1 MKILAIESS
10 CDETAA
16 AVVEDGRKVLSDVVA
31 SQIEIHRRF
40 GGVVP
45 EIASRNHTLAID
57 NVVGEALKNAGC
69 GREEIDAVAV
79 TYGAG
84 LLGALLVGVNYAKG
98 LAYAWK
104 KPLYAV
110 SHVKGHLAANY
121 IDSGLE
127 PPYLC
132 LLASGGHTAV
142 LQVAD
147 YEDTVLIG
155 QSRDD
160 AAGEA
165 FDKVARV
172 LGLPYPGGPEIQ
184 KLALDGSPVYK
195 MPLPVFKEGGE
206 INFSYSGLKT
216 FVINLVHGMEQRG
229 EEIPR
234 ADIAASF
241 QECAVEPAFPCNG
254 VRGGAHGHEKGR
266 DSGRR
271 EREREV
277 ARAHGGLGKED
288 GSRDILSQAPLLHGQ
303 RRDDRG
309 GGVLS
314 HPFGRGA
321 RRVRAG
327 RESHGRAVSPKRAAS
342 AHGMRAACVRAPR

>member
-16 AVVEDGRKVLSDVVA
+16 AVVEDGRRVLGNVVA

-57 NVVGEALKNAGC
+57 NVVGQALDAAGC
-69 GREEIDAVAV
+69 GREDIDALAV

-84 LLGALLVGVNYAKG
+84 LLGALLVGVNYAKA

-110 SHVKGHLAANY
+110 SHIRGHLAANY

-127 PPYLC
+127 PPYVC
-132 LLASGGHTAV
+132 LLASGGHTALLEV
-142 LQVAD
+142 D
-147 YEDTVLIG
+147 GYEDVKLMG
-155 QSRDD
+155 QSGDD

-184 KLALDGSPVYK
+184 KLASEGSPVYK
-195 MPLPVFKEGGE
+195 MPLPVFKTEGE
-206 INFSYSGLKT
+206 LKFSYSGLKT

-229 EEIPR
+229 ESVPK
-234 ADIAASF
+234 ADVACSF
-241 QECAVEPAFPCNG
+241 QECAVEQL
-254 VRGGAHGHEKGR
+254 VRASECAL
-266 DSGRR
+266 RR
-271 EREREV
+271 TGMKKIAV
-277 ARAHGGLGKED
+277 A
-288 GSRDILSQAPLLHGQ
+288 
-303 RRDDRG
+303 
-309 GGVLS
+309 GGVSANERLR
-314 HPFGRGA
+314 GRFDA
-321 RRVRAG
+321 LG
-327 RESHGRAVSPKRAAS
+327 RELGAEVFYPQLRYCTDNAAMI
-342 AHGMRAACVRAPR
+342 GAAAYFLAKSGAAPAGAELDAKATVPLS

>member
-16 AVVEDGRKVLSDVVA
+16 AVVEDGRCVLGNVVA

-57 NVVGEALKNAGC
+57 NVVGQALDAAGC
-69 GREEIDAVAV
+69 GREDIDALAV

-84 LLGALLVGVNYAKG
+84 LLGALLVGVNYAKA

-110 SHVKGHLAANY
+110 SHIRGHLAANY
-121 IDSGLE
+121 IDSVLE
-127 PPYLC
+127 PPYVC
-132 LLASGGHTAV
+132 LLASGGHTALLEV
-142 LQVAD
+142 D
-147 YEDTVLIG
+147 GYEDVRLMG
-155 QSRDD
+155 QSGDD

-184 KLALDGSPVYK
+184 KLAREGRPVYK
-195 MPLPVFKEGGE
+195 MPLPVFKTEGE
-206 INFSYSGLKT
+206 LKFSYSGLKT

-229 EEIPR
+229 ESVPK
-234 ADIAASF
+234 ADVACSF
-241 QECAVEPAFPCNG
+241 QECAVEQL
-254 VRGGAHGHEKGR
+254 VRASECAL
-266 DSGRR
+266 RR
-271 EREREV
+271 TGMKKIAV
-277 ARAHGGLGKED
+277 A
-288 GSRDILSQAPLLHGQ
+288 
-303 RRDDRG
+303 
-309 GGVLS
+309 GGVSANERLR
-314 HPFGRGA
+314 GRFDA
-321 RRVRAG
+321 LG
-327 RESHGRAVSPKRAAS
+327 RELGAEVFYPQLRYCTDNAAMI
-342 AHGMRAACVRAPR
+342 GAAAYFLAKSGAAPAGAELDAKATVPLG

>member
-16 AVVEDGRKVLSDVVA
+16 AVVEDGRRVLGNVVA

-57 NVVGEALKNAGC
+57 NVVGQALDAAGC
-69 GREEIDAVAV
+69 GREDIDALAV

-84 LLGALLVGVNYAKG
+84 LLGALLVGVNYAKA

-110 SHVKGHLAANY
+110 SHIRGHLAANY
-121 IDSGLE
+121 IDSVLE
-127 PPYLC
+127 PPYVC
-132 LLASGGHTAV
+132 LLASGGHTALLEV
-142 LQVAD
+142 D
-147 YEDTVLIG
+147 GYEDVRLMG
-155 QSRDD
+155 QSGDD

-184 KLALDGSPVYK
+184 KLAREGSPVYK
-195 MPLPVFKEGGE
+195 MPLPVFKTEGE
-206 INFSYSGLKT
+206 LKFSYSGLKT

-229 EEIPR
+229 ESVPK
-234 ADIAASF
+234 ADVACSF
-241 QECAVEPAFPCNG
+241 QECAVEQL
-254 VRGGAHGHEKGR
+254 VRASECAL
-266 DSGRR
+266 RR
-271 EREREV
+271 TGMKKIAV
-277 ARAHGGLGKED
+277 A
-288 GSRDILSQAPLLHGQ
+288 
-303 RRDDRG
+303 
-309 GGVLS
+309 GGVSANERLR
-314 HPFGRGA
+314 GRFDA
-321 RRVRAG
+321 LG
-327 RESHGRAVSPKRAAS
+327 RELGAEVFYPQLRYCTDNAAMI
-342 AHGMRAACVRAPR
+342 GAAAYFLAKSGAAPAGAELDAKATVPLS